1 MMTDWNLSIRA
12 AGFRHYRP
20 SGWLIC
26 VFIALSMIVACKS
39 APSIDKTNIVE
50 LRLIAGP
57 NMNLNSRGVASPLKV
72 SIYALTNV
80 EAFLDAGYLTITE
93 SPDPELKNQMRL
105 IWEGMLRPGEKKH
118 VTVLTDK
125 KTHTLGTIA
134 AYREIQK
141 AQWSEVYRLP
151 EKQPAAW
158 YQMLWPW
165 HTEAPSQTV
174 EMTFDKLH
182 ITIKGLNSEN
192 E

>member
-1 MMTDWNLSIRA
+1 MAGWKLLVRA
-12 AGFRHYRP
+12 AGLRHYRL
-20 SGWLIC
+20 SARQVCL
-26 VFIALSMIVACKS
+26 FIALSLTVACRS
-39 APSIDKTNIVE
+39 APPEESANTIE
-50 LRLIAGP
+50 LKLIAGP

-72 SIYALTNV
+72 SIYALTND

-93 SPDPELKNQMRL
+93 SPDPELKNQMRQ
-105 IWEGMLRPGEKKH
+105 IWEGILRPGEKKH

-125 KTHTLGTIA
+125 TTHTLGTVA

-141 AQWSEVYRLP
+141 AQWSEAYRLP

-158 YQMLWPW
+158 YQKLWPW
-165 HTEAPSQTV
+165 HTEAPPQTV